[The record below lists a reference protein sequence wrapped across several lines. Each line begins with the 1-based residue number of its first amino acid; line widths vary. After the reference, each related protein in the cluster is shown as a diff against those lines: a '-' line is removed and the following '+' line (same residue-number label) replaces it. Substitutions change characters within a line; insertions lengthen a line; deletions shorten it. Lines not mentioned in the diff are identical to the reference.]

1 MRRSLLL
8 GAGCLVLLATSGCGS
23 DQDHVLGVGAQ
34 RPVVAPARLASV
46 GPVVDTSTRKVTV
59 DTYATAV
66 CTGLAQFGVD
76 FHAAKA
82 HRAVAMT
89 GTVTATRSALLGY
102 YDALDMA
109 FEKMVASTRAA
120 GIPNLSDGKE
130 VAAGVVSTLDA
141 AREAGDHY
149 RPKAQALGGSDAK
162 EMRTAAQRI
171 ADSSDRDVAGV
182 MRRLSRY
189 DGDPQFRN
197 AFTRAITCQHR

>member
-1 MRRSLLL
+1 ML
-8 GAGCLVLLATSGCGS
+8 GAGCLVLLGTSGCGS
-23 DQDHVLGVGAQ
+23 DQDRVLGVGAQ
-34 RPVVAPARLASV
+34 SPAIAPARLASV

-89 GTVTATRSALLGY
+89 GTATATRSALLGY
-102 YDALDMA
+102 YDALDVA
-109 FEKMVASTRAA
+109 FDKMLATTRAA

-141 AREAGDHY
+141 ARQAGDRY

-162 EMRTAAQRI
+162 EMRTAAQKI

-182 MRRLSRY
+182 MHRLSRY

>member
-1 MRRSLLL
+1 LVV
-8 GAGCLVLLATSGCGS
+8 GAGCLVLLGTSGCGS

-34 RPVVAPARLASV
+34 RPAVAQARLASV
-46 GPVVDTSTRKVTV
+46 GPVVDASTRKVTV

-82 HRAVAMT
+82 HRAAAMT
-89 GTVTATRSALLGY
+89 GTATATRSALLGY
-102 YDALDMA
+102 YDALDAA
-109 FEKMVASTRAA
+109 FAKMVASTRAA
-120 GIPNLSDGKE
+120 GIPNLSEGKA

-141 AREAGDHY
+141 ARQAGDHY
-149 RPKAQALGGSDAK
+149 RPKAQALGVSDAK
-162 EMRTAAQRI
+162 ELRTAALMI
-171 ADSSDRDVAGV
+171 AVSSDRDVAGV

-189 DGDPQFRN
+189 DGDPMFRN